1 MLHQPHQSRSRA
13 ENMKTSSRQTEKA
26 KKIFLSSFYFR
37 EGFPP
42 MNQAELFTLIQK
54 VNRESYSTIPGLV
67 VLCFFFF
74 FLETQIRR

>member
-1 MLHQPHQSRSRA
+1 
-13 ENMKTSSRQTEKA
+13 
-26 KKIFLSSFYFR
+26 
-37 EGFPP
+37 

-74 FLETQIRR
+74 KHKFEGKIFETSIG